1 MNDYSRGHVIDI
13 QNLSERIQQD
23 IDRKKRGN
31 QQDMRKIT
39 KSDNMRI

>member
-23 IDRKKRGN
+23 IDKKKRSN
-31 QQDMRKIT
+31 
-39 KSDNMRI
+39 